1 MKRPATTRYIA
12 LEGGDGSGK
21 TTLSAALAAKLR
33 ALGDEVVEVREPGGT
48 PLGETVRE
56 LVLDSDRVDRWA
68 EVFLFAAQRA
78 QLARDVVA
86 PALERGAW
94 VISDRT
100 YYSSI
105 AYQGRARGMGEER
118 VREINEIGLEGLEP
132 GRVFVIDVDPGKAL
146 SRQGRPDRI
155 GSESVAF
162 QEDVAAAYRDLAVAE
177 PERVVLLDGSGST
190 EELVDRVMSE
200 LGMMTDSFDG
210 VIGHERVVE
219 LLRREVSAPAQA
231 YLFTGPD
238 SVGKA
243 TLAARFAAALLC
255 AEGGEHDVECR
266 SCRLVR
272 EGVHPDVTVVEPEG
286 ATSLGVDQAREVVT
300 RSSLRPVESDR
311 SVFLFPEAG
320 TMTEQAANALLKTLE
335 EPTASVVFLLVA
347 ESEDDFP
354 ATVASRCR
362 TIHIGR
368 VPQETMVAALEARGL
383 DRAAAEGVAVVS
395 GGRPGLA
402 LALMDRP
409 EVSRFRDL
417 WLAIPGQ
424 VTPHP
429 GDGQRLASDVLSEI
443 APLVDQSVS
452 DDMTKEREQRAR
464 RRAEQS
470 LLVNGLEILAS
481 WYTDSA
487 SLQMGGPVRNSDLP
501 LGTFTD
507 VSPRKAVASAEK
519 ILDAVVDIQANLRR
533 ELVLANLF
541 AGLGSET

>member
-1 MKRPATTRYIA
+1 
-12 LEGGDGSGK
+12 
-21 TTLSAALAAKLR
+21 
-33 ALGDEVVEVREPGGT
+33 
-48 PLGETVRE
+48 
-56 LVLDSDRVDRWA
+56 
-68 EVFLFAAQRA
+68 
-78 QLARDVVA
+78 
-86 PALERGAW
+86 
-94 VISDRT
+94 
-100 YYSSI
+100 
-105 AYQGRARGMGEER
+105 
-118 VREINEIGLEGLEP
+118 
-132 GRVFVIDVDPGKAL
+132 
-146 SRQGRPDRI
+146 
-155 GSESVAF
+155 
-162 QEDVAAAYRDLAVAE
+162 
-177 PERVVLLDGSGST
+177 
-190 EELVDRVMSE
+190 MS
-200 LGMMTDSFDG
+200 DSFDG

-243 TLAARFAAALLC
+243 TLAVRFAAALLC
-255 AEGGEHDVECR
+255 AERGEHDVECR

-362 TIHIGR
+362 TIHVGR
-368 VPQETMVAALEARGL
+368 VPQATMVAALEGRGL
-383 DRAAAEGVAVVS
+383 DHAAAEGVAVVS

-429 GDGQRLASDVLSEI
+429 GDGQRLASECAVRDCPV
-443 APLVDQSVS
+443 
-452 DDMTKEREQRAR
+452 
-464 RRAEQS
+464 
-470 LLVNGLEILAS
+470 
-481 WYTDSA
+481 
-487 SLQMGGPVRNSDLP
+487 GGPVGLRGNDQGAGTTGQTARRAIIVGERSGDPGLVVHR
-501 LGTFTD
+501 LGFVADGWAGTEQR
-507 VSPRKAVASAEK
+507 SAPR
-519 ILDAVVDIQANLRR
+519 DIHRREPAQGRRLCGEDPRCRGRHSGQSEARAGAGQSLRR
-533 ELVLANLF
+533 PRVRDLISVPRSRYLRHR
-541 AGLGSET
+541 GCRWGRPTPRGRSGRR